1 MLVEPNP
8 EAFKNLTE
16 KNRKA
21 WTLPQCFST
30 KTTPEVVEFDTAG
43 LLGECELHANLTT
56 LSMFYKGQAIRD
68 KIID

>member
-43 LLGECELHANLTT
+43 LLGECELHANLT
-56 LSMFYKGQAIRD
+56 R
-68 KIID
+68 